1 MALVPLNNLLGK
13 KFKPFIQKDFLSES
27 CSEKETLSIIK
38 KTFEKNKIILDPHTA
53 IGVGVAK
60 KLSFNDCVVLSTA
73 HPCKF
78 PDAIKDAINKNEKL
92 PKELQ
97 HILNKDESFQILKN
111 NTEEV
116 KNFIK
121 SKIK

>member
-1 MALVPLNNLLGK
+1 M
-13 KFKPFIQKDFLSES
+13 
-27 CSEKETLSIIK
+27 SIIK